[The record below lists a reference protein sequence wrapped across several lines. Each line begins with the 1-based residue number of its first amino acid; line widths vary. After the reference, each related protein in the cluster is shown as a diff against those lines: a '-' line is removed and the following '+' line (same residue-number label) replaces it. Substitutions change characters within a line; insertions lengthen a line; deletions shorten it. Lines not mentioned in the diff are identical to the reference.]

1 MARIGALLSFG
12 AAIWLTPLP
21 ASAHTDLV
29 RANPAVNST
38 VKSAPEKVALTF
50 AENLQPNGFGLIVT
64 GPDGARADS
73 GTATVQGATLSKQL
87 TALTSAGRY
96 QVTYRIVGPDG
107 HQVTGSYAFRL
118 TTAAAAGR
126 DSATI
131 AATAAATATATAT
144 ATSAAAAATDDAQ
157 PSSSGLQ
164 WIPIVLLGALGV
176 GTGIAV
182 GAARSR
188 RPSP

>member
-118 TTAAAAGR
+118 TTADAAGR

-131 AATAAATATATAT
+131 AATAAAT

>member
-1 MARIGALLSFG
+1 MARIGALLGIG
-12 AAIWLTPLP
+12 AAMWLTPVP

-73 GTATVQGATLSKQL
+73 GSATVQGATLSKQL

-96 QVTYRIVGPDG
+96 LVTYRIVGPDG

-118 TTAAAAGR
+118 TSAAVAGR
-126 DSATI
+126 NSATI
-131 AATAAATATATAT
+131 TATAAATA
-144 ATSAAAAATDDAQ
+144 DDAQ

-188 RPSP
+188 RPAP